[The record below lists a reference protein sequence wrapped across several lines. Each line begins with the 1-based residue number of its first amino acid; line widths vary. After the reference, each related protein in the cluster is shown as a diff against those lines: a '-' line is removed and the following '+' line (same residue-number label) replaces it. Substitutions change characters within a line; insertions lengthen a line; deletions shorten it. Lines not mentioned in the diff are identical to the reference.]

1 MDRRAVTLQGWGD
14 GVSGSEGPA
23 DPGTDSRAVKGAAT
37 FMRPERTAGLRT
49 RWDKCG
55 TKYQPV
61 RTTGDNLAL
70 SWGDWSVSCHV
81 THHEAAVFGV
91 RGQRHAQPHLVFPL
105 RHVVQGKFP
114 WQETDRSAGVLT
126 APSVA

>member
-1 MDRRAVTLQGWGD
+1 MVGQKDDRGMDRQAITLQGWGD

-55 TKYQPV
+55 TNV
-61 RTTGDNLAL
+61 RA
-70 SWGDWSVSCHV
+70 
-81 THHEAAVFGV
+81 
-91 RGQRHAQPHLVFPL
+91 GQNH
-105 RHVVQGKFP
+105 
-114 WQETDRSAGVLT
+114 W
-126 APSVA
+126 